1 MRLLACVDVDYRE
14 DGSARTAALLFQH
27 WSDELETELRL
38 HTVPLAA
45 PYEPGA
51 FYKRELPCLLPVL
64 EPLAPELAAIV
75 IDGYVTLDAEGSP
88 GLGWHLFQ
96 ALGGAVPVIGVAKTA
111 FRGSAHAQAVQRGSA
126 LRPLYVTAAGIDVL
140 DAAEH
145 LRQMAGPYRMPTLL
159 GRVDRA
165 CRAAV

>member
-1 MRLLACVDVDYRE
+1 MDVDYRE
-14 DGSARTAALLFQH
+14 DGSARTAALLFEQ
-27 WSDELETELRL
+27 WNDVQETETRL
-38 HTVPLAA
+38 HTVPQAA

-64 EPLAPELAAIV
+64 EPLAAQLGAVV

-88 GLGWHLFQ
+88 GLGWYLFQ
-96 ALGGAVPVIGVAKTA
+96 ALEGAIPVIGVAKTA
-111 FRGSAHAQAVQRGSA
+111 FRGSAHAQAVQRGSGS
-126 LRPLYVTAAGIDVL
+126 RPLYVTAAGIDVL

-145 LRQMAGPYRMPTLL
+145 LRQMAGPHRIPRLL

-165 CRAAV
+165 CREAI

>member
-1 MRLLACVDVDYRE
+1 MILTCVDVDYRE
-14 DGSARTAALLFQH
+14 DGSARTAALLFKA
-27 WSDELETELRL
+27 WSDAEEIEVRL
-38 HTVPLAA
+38 HTVQQTE

-64 EPLAPELAAIV
+64 EPLAPQLGAIV
-75 IDGYVTLDAEGSP
+75 IDGYVTLDTEGRP

-126 LRPLYVTAAGIDVL
+126 SHPLYVTAAGIDVL

-145 LRQMAGPYRMPTLL
+145 IRQMAGPYRMPTLL

-165 CRAAV
+165 CREAV

>member
-1 MRLLACVDVDYRE
+1 MILACVDVDYRE
-14 DGSARTAALLFQH
+14 DGSARTAALLFENWGDAQ
-27 WSDELETELRL
+27 ETEVRL
-38 HTVPLAA
+38 HTVPQTA
-45 PYEPGA
+45 PYVPGA

-64 EPLAPELAAIV
+64 EPLAPQLAAVV
-75 IDGYVTLDAEGSP
+75 IDGYVTLDAQESP
-88 GLGWHLFQ
+88 GLGWHLFD

-126 LRPLYVTAAGIDVL
+126 IRPLYVTAAGIDVL

-145 LRQMAGPYRMPTLL
+145 LRQMAGPHRIPTLL

-165 CRAAV
+165 CREAV